1 MGGNMQSIYGYF
13 DGNTCIPLN
22 KDIFTLNQKVII
34 TALDSSEENILSDK
48 SEFFGAINLSK
59 EPLDIQKEMRDE
71 W

>member
-1 MGGNMQSIYGYF
+1 MQSIYGYF
-13 DGNTCIPLN
+13 DGYTCIPLII
-22 KDIFTLNQKVII
+22 DIFTLNQKVII

-59 EPLDIQKEMRDE
+59 EPLDIQMEMRDE